1 LDKPL
6 HAQPPELTRGMS
18 LPQTAQRVLREMF
31 CQFITNLNALRSSDE
46 PEVVHQARVGWR
58 RFKSAV
64 RLFRP
69 VLTAEAV
76 PSWQPL
82 QALLTCL
89 GELRDLDVARTETLP
104 PFAQAYAAGDGR
116 RAESWQTMIQALAY
130 ATDLQRKAVRYA
142 LQEPELGAS
151 LLAITHWLEG
161 LSDSSGAGD
170 AAHELN
176 VSLRQ
181 WAKRR
186 ILHLHDQLK
195 RGLKKTDNPDNLHRV
210 RILAKRLRYGIEALK
225 TLLSKRVTQ
234 RWYLQATNL
243 QTVIGASRDLV
254 QASTLV
260 ARLDVDR
267 GLVEFLRGVA
277 LGQTRQS

>member
-1 LDKPL
+1 
-6 HAQPPELTRGMS
+6 
-18 LPQTAQRVLREMF
+18 
-31 CQFITNLNALRSSDE
+31 
-46 PEVVHQARVGWR
+46 
-58 RFKSAV
+58 
-64 RLFRP
+64 
-69 VLTAEAV
+69 
-76 PSWQPL
+76 
-82 QALLTCL
+82 
-89 GELRDLDVARTETLP
+89 
-104 PFAQAYAAGDGR
+104 
-116 RAESWQTMIQALAY
+116 MIQALTQAS
-130 ATDLQRKAVRYA
+130 DLQRKAVRYA

-151 LLAITHWLEG
+151 LLAITRWLEG
-161 LSDSSGAGD
+161 LSDSSGPGD

-176 VSLRQ
+176 LSLRQ

-186 ILHLHDQLK
+186 ILRLHEQLK

-225 TLLSKRVTQ
+225 TLLAKRVTQ

-254 QASTLV
+254 QASALV